1 MAEQVRTTPGISV
14 ALTIA
19 GSDSGGGAGI
29 EADLKT
35 FAVMGVF
42 GAVAITA
49 ITAQNTRGVRA
60 AHVLDPSWIEE
71 QIDAVAGDLEV
82 AATKVGMVGNA
93 ANVKIIARAIE
104 RHNLYPLVVD
114 PVMVAKGGDSLIDD
128 AAVSALCTKL
138 MPLAAVVTPNRREAA
153 RLLGRGEAIADV
165 FAAGEA
171 AKGICRK
178 FALRA
183 CIVKGIRRPND
194 QEGQA
199 VDVLYDGRT
208 LHEIVSDWRPTENTH
223 GSGCTFSAA
232 ITAGLASGLELE
244 PAVRQA
250 KNVVS
255 EAIRQTTGLGSGIS
269 PVNHLAYLAVK
280 K

>member
-14 ALTIA
+14 AFSIG

-29 EADLKT
+29 QADLKT

-42 GAVAITA
+42 GAAAITA
-49 ITAQNTRGVRA
+49 VTAQNTRGVHA
-60 AHVLDPSWIEE
+60 SHVLDPAWIEE

-82 AATKVGMVGNA
+82 AATKVGMVGNV
-93 ANVKIIARAIE
+93 ANVKTIARAIE

-138 MPLAAVVTPNRREAA
+138 MPLAAVVTPNRREAG
-153 RLLGRGEAIADV
+153 RLLGRSEAVEDV

-171 AKGICRK
+171 AKAICRK
-178 FALRA
+178 FGLRA

-194 QEGQA
+194 HEGEA
-199 VDVLYDGRT
+199 VDVLFDGEA

-232 ITAGLASGLELE
+232 ITAGLAKGLELE
-244 PAVRQA
+244 PAVREA
-250 KNVVS
+250 KNLVS
-255 EAIRQTTGLGSGIS
+255 EAIRQTTGLGRGIS
-269 PVNHLAYLAVK
+269 PINHLAYLALK